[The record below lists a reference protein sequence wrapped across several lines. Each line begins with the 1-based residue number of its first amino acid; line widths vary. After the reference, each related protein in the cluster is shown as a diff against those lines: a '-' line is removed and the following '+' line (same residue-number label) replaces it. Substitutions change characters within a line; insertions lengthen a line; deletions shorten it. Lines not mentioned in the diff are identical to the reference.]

1 MGRKKRREKKPQI
14 REASQAWFSDW
25 PSASYSVATTMK
37 VFPVGIVGS
46 SKKLARIFNRLDL
59 FGFFGLKK
67 LVDAYACSEEKDVLS
82 LYAPSGSGKKIV
94 CLKSDAKTLAEKRK
108 AVAQIVKALA
118 KGGSEKISLVLEDES
133 WLDAVD
139 AGLDALY
146 DYDVFKQRDLKKDTP
161 TPKTLFIQVFGEAEH
176 DFTKLNKLMHSVFF
190 VRDLVNRPPEAKPPR
205 AIAEKIRDHIS
216 FSSRV
221 KFKALSEGD
230 SEFEKMGLVKAVGSG
245 DREEKNKPVV
255 LVGEYGHPRAKNEK
269 PIALIGK
276 GICFDTGGY
285 QVKPG
290 ISMNTMK
297 ADMAGA
303 AAVFGT
309 LRAAA
314 ALDLP
319 INIIAAAPFVYNHI
333 SGTSYMPDGIYT
345 AYNGKTVE
353 IGHTDAEGRLVLA
366 DMLSYVAKN
375 YKPELVIDA
384 ATLTGACCVALG
396 LERAG
401 IFIEPDKLYSDKV
414 LALFMGAEEKTGEK
428 YWPLPLQA
436 SYFEQMK
443 SKFANIKNDGGRWG
457 GAITAALFLKQ
468 FTEGVPWRHLDIAGP
483 GIETPGF
490 GVRSLIEVLR
500 KYNL

>member
-1 MGRKKRREKKPQI
+1 MGRKKEKEERHV
-14 REASQAWFSDW
+14 REASREWFSDW
-25 PSASYSVATTMK
+25 PSASYSGAASIG
-37 VFPVGIVGS
+37 VFPAGIIGS
-46 SKKLARIFNRLDL
+46 SKKLPHTFNRLKL
-59 FGFFGLKK
+59 FGFFGLAN
-67 LVDAYACSEEKDVLS
+67 LVDAYSCSKDKGVFT

-94 CLKSDAKTLAEKRK
+94 CLKSDANTLAEKRK
-108 AVAQIVKALA
+108 AVAKIVGALA
-118 KGGSEKISLVLEDES
+118 KDGTKEIFLVLEDKS
-133 WLDAVD
+133 WLPAVD

-146 DYDVFKQRDLKKDTP
+146 EYDVFRQRDLKKDQP
-161 TPKTLFIQVFGEAEH
+161 TPKTLFVHVIGEAEH

-205 AIAEKIRDHIS
+205 ELAWKIRDHIS
-216 FSSRV
+216 FSSKV
-221 KFKALSEGD
+221 KFKTLFEGD
-230 SEFEKMGLVKAVGSG
+230 PEFEKMGLVKAVGGG
-245 DREEKNKPVV
+245 DQEEKNKPVV
-255 LVGEYGHPRAKNEK
+255 LVGEYRHPKAKNKK
-269 PIALIGK
+269 PIALVGK

-290 ISMNTMK
+290 TGMNKMK

-319 INIIAAAPFVYNHI
+319 LNIVVAAPFVYNHI
-333 SGTSYMPDGIYT
+333 SGTSYMPGGIYT

-366 DMLSYVAKN
+366 DVLSYVAKN
-375 YKPELVIDA
+375 YKPELMIDA

-401 IFIEPDKLYSDKV
+401 IFVEPDKLYSDKV
-414 LALFMGAEEKTGEK
+414 LKLFMSVAEKTGET

-443 SKFANIKNDGGRWG
+443 SKLANMKNTGGHDG

-500 KYNL
+500 KYNA